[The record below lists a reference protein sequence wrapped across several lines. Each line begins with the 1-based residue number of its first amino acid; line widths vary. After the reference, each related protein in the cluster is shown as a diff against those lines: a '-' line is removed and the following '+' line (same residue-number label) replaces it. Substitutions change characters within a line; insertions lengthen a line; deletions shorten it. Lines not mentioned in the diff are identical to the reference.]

1 MNFEVRRV
9 LRSVILISAFSFSLY
24 EFLLTLFHYLLGDYA
39 FSGYFYEYVTSVQ
52 NFNNSHVFDL
62 DIVSIIYSIIMTYYI
77 LMDRGVEYTLMLTFG
92 FKRSTLIKWK
102 VTSSLIYPSLSHLL
116 YFLIILIS
124 LNSLTNSFNFSIIYS
139 SLLTVSL
146 LSQTLN
152 AVLLSSLLGFF
163 MRLRGAGM
171 ALSIILSFTI
181 NIYSYALLQIL
192 GYASIF
198 GIIFSIITPINVI
211 SYKLSIDLFKMQS
224 NLIYQSDNLNK
235 IISGR

>member
-1 MNFEVRRV
+1 
-9 LRSVILISAFSFSLY
+9 
-24 EFLLTLFHYLLGDYA
+24 
-39 FSGYFYEYVTSVQ
+39 
-52 NFNNSHVFDL
+52 
-62 DIVSIIYSIIMTYYI
+62 
-77 LMDRGVEYTLMLTFG
+77 
-92 FKRSTLIKWK
+92 
-102 VTSSLIYPSLSHLL
+102 
-116 YFLIILIS
+116 
-124 LNSLTNSFNFSIIYS
+124 
-139 SLLTVSL
+139 
-146 LSQTLN
+146 
-152 AVLLSSLLGFF
+152 
-163 MRLRGAGM
+163 M